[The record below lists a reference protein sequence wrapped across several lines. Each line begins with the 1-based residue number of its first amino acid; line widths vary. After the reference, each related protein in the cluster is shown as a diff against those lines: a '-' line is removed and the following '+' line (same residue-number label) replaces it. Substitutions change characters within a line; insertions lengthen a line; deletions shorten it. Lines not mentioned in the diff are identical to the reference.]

1 METLVNASPA
11 TVSRA
16 GIIFVSDTDLDWS
29 PVVEGWIL
37 KRPAA
42 EQPVFKE
49 LFSRSVL
56 SRLVAKACRSR
67 YAPQTCSLLLSA
79 LVGFLKLVYHIPDS
93 VCHVLHIVLW
103 PIVQTEG
110 TNAYDCDAYSLRYFS
125 SRWMGESEPTNPGH
139 CIDFLNRNTSQVR
152 PEEFHDDIFRVS
164 GGYGIQ
170 TVFSHDG

>member
-49 LFSRSVL
+49 LFTRF
-56 SRLVAKACRSR
+56 VACQR
-67 YAPQTCSLLLSA
+67 
-79 LVGFLKLVYHIPDS
+79 
-93 VCHVLHIVLW
+93 
-103 PIVQTEG
+103 E
-110 TNAYDCDAYSLRYFS
+110 
-125 SRWMGESEPTNPGH
+125 
-139 CIDFLNRNTSQVR
+139 
-152 PEEFHDDIFRVS
+152 S
-164 GGYGIQ
+164 GGEIVVIHKVPLRCKEAL
-170 TVFSHDG
+170 TNLCIERCV

>member
-49 LFSRSVL
+49 LFDRCGMLHHHDCPSSLSTVLKRYFTLLAVALERNLKFKYSFVAINLLTDVSPPCKISFFFSSPLRGDQMDGRKRAHQSRSL
-56 SRLVAKACRSR
+56 HRLPEQKHGTGAE
-67 YAPQTCSLLLSA
+67 LLFYVPA
-79 LVGFLKLVYHIPDS
+79 TMP
-93 VCHVLHIVLW
+93 
-103 PIVQTEG
+103 
-110 TNAYDCDAYSLRYFS
+110 
-125 SRWMGESEPTNPGH
+125 
-139 CIDFLNRNTSQVR
+139 
-152 PEEFHDDIFRVS
+152 PEYQKTDHRCF
-164 GGYGIQ
+164 IQ
-170 TVFSHDG
+170 Y